1 MPFST
6 IFANVA
12 AKLFGARPNGGA
24 DGVEPEL
31 VQMTVEAIVDAV
43 DPRLRVVSGYQG
55 KIAPGVAR
63 TITHLRTLA
72 RDLPEPIELARA
84 AWASDP
90 LINALFA
97 NADDVPAVLGRSDE
111 LRTFFEAPANALA
124 TEAYALLG
132 MLKAERNVF
141 APAMVEGVLR
151 QDVAQTTVNFSHHR
165 LFAPA
170 AELLACRR
178 EVGVLIFRR
187 LAALALERI
196 TSLRARAVDLEQRKA
211 TLGARLR
218 LLNLRRNGI
227 QDIAGGASD
236 ETAEIASIEREL
248 KATVDDYVEAKA
260 SLATLDMRVDHI
272 NAIFN
277 SPAAYLSLARVDL
290 RVNRMGYKV
299 AAGSD
304 EAASDL
310 ALSELSIGEGLRFVI
325 AFVRIQRAELPPK
338 ESLSARGAREM
349 L

>member
-6 IFANVA
+6 IFTNVA
-12 AKLFGARPNGGA
+12 AKLFGARQNGGA
-24 DGVEPEL
+24 DTVEPEL
-31 VQMTVEAIVDAV
+31 VQMMVEAIVDAV
-43 DPRLRVVSGYQG
+43 DPRLRAVSGYHG

-72 RDLPEPIELARA
+72 RDMPEPIELARA

-97 NADDVPAVLGRSDE
+97 NADDVPAVLGRSEE
-111 LRTFFEAPANALA
+111 LRTFFQLPGNAAA
-124 TEAYALLG
+124 TEAFALLG
-132 MLKAERNVF
+132 MLKEERNVF
-141 APAMVEGVLR
+141 APAMVDGVLR

-178 EVGVLIFRR
+178 EVGVLILRR

-196 TSLRARAVDLEQRKA
+196 TSLQTRTAELEHRKA
-211 TLGARLR
+211 SLGARLR

-227 QDIAGGASD
+227 QGIASGASD
-236 ETAEIASIEREL
+236 ESAEIASIEREL
-248 KATVDDYVEAKA
+248 KATVDDYVEAKEG
-260 SLATLDMRVDHI
+260 LATLAARLDHI

-277 SPAAYLSLARVDL
+277 SPENYLSLARVEL

-304 EAASDL
+304 ETASDL
-310 ALSELSIGEGLRFVI
+310 ILSELSIGDGLRFVI
-325 AFVRIQRAELPPK
+325 AFVRLQRAELPPK